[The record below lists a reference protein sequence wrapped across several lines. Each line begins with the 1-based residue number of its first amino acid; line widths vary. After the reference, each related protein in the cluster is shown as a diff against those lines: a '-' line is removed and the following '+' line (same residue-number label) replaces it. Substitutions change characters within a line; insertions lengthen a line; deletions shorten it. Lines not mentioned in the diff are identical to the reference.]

1 MKMSSSGQNFPQTGL
16 IRAQNTDTQPINSL
30 KKVSQTGKT
39 RMGSKK
45 DPQINPSEFKKVLI
59 HEVNELKQRM
69 KDHLRHIS
77 KLSPERQNSKNSK
90 HSRSASRS
98 RSRKSRSPKQ
108 PQKARI
114 PMHNKM
120 KNVSQLSSAV
130 MVELAEKLKNVKG
143 CTQSSFD
150 KQHQAAGV
158 NHSLSMFDSEVSE
171 GVSGSKRHQ
180 LSQHNINMSHNQH
193 HSSASI
199 PTQKILP
206 LKKVAREQQH
216 HLRGAPAT
224 GVAQNMNSHHN

>member
-114 PMHNKM
+114 PMHNK
-120 KNVSQLSSAV
+120 V
-130 MVELAEKLKNVKG
+130 
-143 CTQSSFD
+143 
-150 KQHQAAGV
+150 
-158 NHSLSMFDSEVSE
+158 SLSP
-171 GVSGSKRHQ
+171 
-180 LSQHNINMSHNQH
+180 SH
-193 HSSASI
+193 
-199 PTQKILP
+199 T
-206 LKKVAREQQH
+206 
-216 HLRGAPAT
+216 
-224 GVAQNMNSHHN
+224 